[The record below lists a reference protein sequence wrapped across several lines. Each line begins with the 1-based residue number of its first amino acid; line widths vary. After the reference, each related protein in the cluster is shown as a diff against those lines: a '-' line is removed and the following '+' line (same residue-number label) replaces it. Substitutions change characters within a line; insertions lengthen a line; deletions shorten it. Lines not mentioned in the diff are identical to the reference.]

1 MDKSRRKLQ
10 AAQKLLSDGFY
21 EDAIS
26 RAYYAMYSAIRALL
40 LTKNISPL
48 SHKGLFI
55 KFSEHFIKTEI
66 FPFEFTRILAYAKEI
81 RENGDYEPTYI
92 GNEIDARN
100 VVADAEKLLH
110 QIENY
115 LKDNNILVL

>member
-26 RAYYAMYSAIRALL
+26 RAYYAMYSAIRA
-40 LTKNISPL
+40 KNISPL

-55 KFSEHFIKTEI
+55 KFSEHFVKTEI
-66 FPFEFTRILAYAKEI
+66 FPFEFARILAYAKEI

-92 GNEIDARN
+92 GNELDARN
-100 VVADAEKLLH
+100 VVADAEKLLQ

-115 LKDNNILVL
+115 LKDNNILML